1 MNDVF
6 SRIVSLCPLLLRV
19 SVIEQEE
26 QLELHLLSFLFLF
39 SILHLRS
46 RLLLGEC
53 DYLVDIF
60 CNPGL

>member
-26 QLELHLLSFLFLF
+26 QLNCTSCLSYFFSASSILGVGSFLA
-39 SILHLRS
+39 SVIIL
-46 RLLLGEC
+46 
-53 DYLVDIF
+53 
-60 CNPGL
+60 